1 MFHALTD
8 TIPDSLSLY
17 LRAAEPVV
25 CPESLKF
32 DFGRVDYLPLEG
44 DGLFFA
50 IDPALLSGVQNTLP
64 GRVGMPLPVSD
75 WMTSSLFLV
84 FLLCFLLSSLVVRD
98 ARGTFFIN
106 LKNRLSLR
114 RDASPGQKKQV
125 TTSEVW
131 GSVFMIVQTILIGA
145 IILFVYFLSRVP
157 VSLAPTAYL
166 VGFSLVFL
174 GLFLFAG
181 LKYLTYRA
189 VSSFFLTAD
198 LIRWRGHYY
207 GHLQLFGLCLFLPAL
222 VFIFLPE
229 YRFPM
234 FLLLMLLFF
243 INRTAVAIG
252 LLNIF
257 VKNKVG
263 PIYFI
268 LYLCGTEIAPYILLY
283 KGACSIVIF
292 AGNYLV

>member
-1 MFHALTD
+1 MFHLLPD
-8 TIPDSLSLY
+8 TIPDSLSIY
-17 LRAAEPVV
+17 LRESEPVV
-25 CPESLKF
+25 CSDPLKI
-32 DFGRVDYLPLEG
+32 DLGRFDYLPLEG
-44 DGLFFA
+44 DSHFFA
-50 IDPALLSGVQNTLP
+50 IDSTFLSGVQNVLP
-64 GRVGMPLPVSD
+64 GRVGVPLPVSD
-75 WMTSSLFLV
+75 WMTSTLFLV
-84 FLLCFLLSSLVVRD
+84 FLLCFLLSSQVVRD
-98 ARGTFFIN
+98 ARGTFFVN

-131 GSVFMIVQTILIGA
+131 GGLFMILQAILIGA
-145 IILFVYFLSRVP
+145 IVLFGYLLSHVSVP
-157 VSLAPTAYL
+157 PVPTAYL
-166 VGFSLVFL
+166 AGFSLIFL
-174 GLFLFAG
+174 GLLLFAG
-181 LKYLTYRA
+181 IKFLIYRA
-189 VSSFFLTAD
+189 ISSFFLPAD
-198 LIRWRGHYY
+198 LVRWRAYYY
-207 GHLQLFGLCLFLPAL
+207 GHVQFLGLCIFLPAL

-229 YRFPM
+229 HSHAMLYI
-234 FLLLMLLFF
+234 LLLLFLM
-243 INRTAVAIG
+243 NRGASALG